1 MQNVAD
7 ASGDPVFDTEGM
19 TPVAQKDFRYGSK
32 GSQYGAVEML
42 DFDLAEPFKYDGGA
56 LRVVIRCNGTGSTT
70 NFESDSSGT
79 AYFKQNDS
87 SWEALDAQTPKTCNM
102 PVAYITYRN
111 VATFAGRVSD
121 SADNSPIEGARVM
134 LTSGNVKYEGATD
147 ATGAFEIPVVQR
159 DLPFT
164 LTVTAKDYLPLTVGN
179 VDLSENNE
187 YRLTVDPSTGID
199 AIEGEISQKHLFNL
213 QGVPVDESYRGIK
226 VGKGVKKLENR

>member
-1 MQNVAD
+1 
-7 ASGDPVFDTEGM
+7 
-19 TPVAQKDFRYGSK
+19 
-32 GSQYGAVEML
+32 
-42 DFDLAEPFKYDGGA
+42 
-56 LRVVIRCNGTGSTT
+56 
-70 NFESDSSGT
+70 
-79 AYFKQNDS
+79 
-87 SWEALDAQTPKTCNM
+87 
-102 PVAYITYRN
+102 
-111 VATFAGRVSD
+111 
-121 SADNSPIEGARVM
+121 M
-134 LTSGNVKYEGATD
+134 LTSGNVKYEGTTD

-199 AIEGEISQKHLFNL
+199 AIEGENSQKHLFNL